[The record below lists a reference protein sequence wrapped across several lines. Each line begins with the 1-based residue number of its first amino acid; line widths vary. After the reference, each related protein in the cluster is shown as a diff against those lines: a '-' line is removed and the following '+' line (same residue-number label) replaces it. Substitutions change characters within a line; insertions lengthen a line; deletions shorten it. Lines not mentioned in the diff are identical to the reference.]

1 MRALVDSEEVKDLFG
16 AELAEL
22 KEGVVA
28 WKPMTKVLK
37 EVKKRVRP
45 FSLQHS
51 SSTYNHMGKSGGGV
65 QEMSDLGLL
74 S

>member
-37 EVKKRVRP
+37 EVKKRVRL
-45 FSLQHS
+45 FGLQ
-51 SSTYNHMGKSGGGV
+51 
-65 QEMSDLGLL
+65 LA
-74 S
+74 